1 MTNRKN
7 DATFFSIFTYLICFR
22 LDLLPFVEFKIIIL
36 TQDMIKMNV
45 LLGFIF
51 NFEILEQ
58 NVLDAWSE
66 HLERPYL

>member
-22 LDLLPFVEFKIIIL
+22 LDQLPFTEFKKIIL
-36 TQDMIKMNV
+36 CQDMVKMNV

-51 NFEILEQ
+51 NFETLQEK
-58 NVLDAWSE
+58 VLDAWSE